1 MFIHIGN
8 GNVIRASHII
18 TIIDA
23 SIISSSRITEEML
36 AGNSDKVV
44 GSMEQSK
51 SAVITNDK
59 IYYSTLSVSTL
70 KKRASIT
77 STISNIDDYSDDL
90 ELG

>member
-8 GNVIRASHII
+8 GNVIRANQIV

-23 SIISSSRITEEML
+23 SIISSSRITEEMM

-44 GSMEQSK
+44 GNKEQSK
-51 SAVITNDK
+51 SAVITDEK

-77 STISNIDDYSDDL
+77 STISNVEDYSDDL
-90 ELG
+90 ELE